1 MSNSNQN
8 FLYPI
13 FLKLDKVETLIVG
26 GGLVGLE
33 KLSFLLKSS
42 PNANVTLVAPEILP
56 EIEMLASVF
65 SGVKLRYKKFS
76 LDDLNG
82 KRLAIIATEKKKLN
96 QQIKAEAE
104 AKGILANVADTP
116 ELCDFYLGS
125 IITKGDLKIA
135 VSTNGKSPT
144 FAKRFREV
152 MEEVL
157 PDELSELIKNLDG
170 IRKTLKGNFT
180 EKVKILNR
188 LTKELVNEKHR
199 QEKEQI
205 LSNSNSENYLV
216 FNI

>member
-170 IRKTLKGNFT
+170 IRKTLKENFT
-180 EKVKILNR
+180 KKVKILNR
-188 LTKELVNEKHR
+188 LTKELVNEKHL

>member
-42 PNANVTLVAPEILP
+42 PNANVTLVASEILP

>member
-104 AKGILANVADTP
+104 AKGILANVADTS